1 MRPASYA
8 AGSGVASLPWIGVQ
22 GSYFADEAGRPFLPI
37 GHNDSVSWANLAGLY
52 RRREVATA
60 DAHFAMLARSGVTV
74 VRLMLEYAQVRH
86 RYFEKPA
93 GRFVPAM
100 VQLWDDVVALAERHG
115 VRLLLT
121 PFDTFFT
128 WNHWRHH
135 PYNSANGG
143 PLAHPSRL
151 LTDPA
156 ARAAIKA
163 RLAFAVERWGGS
175 GAVFAWDLWNEI
187 HPAQSEDCADGFPE
201 FIHDLASF
209 VRALETRLFG
219 RSHPLTVSLFGPE
232 LRWRG
237 HMPLTDPI
245 FRHPDLDMAS
255 IHVYEEGTIDDP
267 RDTVAPALGM
277 ARIVGEALGEIRDGR
292 PFFDSEHGPIH
303 RFKDKRRPL
312 PPTFDDEYFRHMQW
326 AHLAAGGAGGGM
338 RWPNRTPH
346 VLSEGMHRAQ
356 AALAAFV
363 PMIDWVRFARRSL
376 HGSLA
381 IRGPAAGTGCGDAD
395 QAILWLVRTDTLRRD
410 GTLHPSAEAT
420 PVEVTIPGLAP
431 GVFHV
436 TAVDTCSGRA
446 LSARSETATDGGLRL
461 SIPLATDLVLAIRR
475 EA

>member
-8 AGSGVASLPWIGVQ
+8 AGSGVASLPWVGVR
-22 GSYFADEAGRPFLPI
+22 GSYFEDEAGRPFLPI

-52 RRREVATA
+52 RRRDVARA
-60 DAHFAMLARSGVTV
+60 DAHFAMLAMSGVNV

-100 VQLWDDVVALAERHG
+100 VQLWDDVVALAERYR

-135 PYNSANGG
+135 PFNSANGG
-143 PLAHPSRL
+143 PLEHPSRL
-151 LTDPA
+151 LTDLGV
-156 ARAAIKA
+156 RAAIKA

-175 GAVFAWDLWNEI
+175 GAVFGWDLWNEI

-209 VRALETRLFG
+209 VRGLERRLYG

-232 LRWRG
+232 LRWRA
-237 HMPLTDPI
+237 HMPLAEPI

-267 RDTVAPALGM
+267 RDTLAPALGM
-277 ARIVGEALGEIRDGR
+277 ARIVAESLGEIRDAR

-312 PPTFDDEYFRHMQW
+312 PPAFDDEYFRHMQW

-346 VLSEGMHRAQ
+346 VLSEGMHRSQ
-356 AALAAFV
+356 KALAAFV
-363 PMIDWVRFARRSL
+363 PLIDWACFARRPL
-376 HGSLA
+376 HGRVS
-381 IRGPAAGTGCGDAD
+381 IRGPATGTGCGDPD
-395 QAILWLVRTDTLRRD
+395 QAIVWLVRTDTLRRD
-410 GTLHPSAEAT
+410 GTLDPTAPPAS
-420 PVEVTIPGLAP
+420 PEVVVPGLAGGP
-431 GVFHV
+431 FRV
-436 TAVDTCSGRA
+436 TAVDTPSGEAVWSRV
-446 LSARSETATDGGLRL
+446 ETATEGGLRL
-461 SIPLATDLVLAIRR
+461 SVPLATDLAIAIRR
-475 EA
+475 ET